1 MYSIRVALVLTILL
15 LGILLATGCT
25 GKESFHQRTK
35 KEITSEI
42 RINKMSSDGTQHIK
56 EHETPD
62 VPFYKGVTS
71 STLLSYRFQRR
82 ILPEDPIIGPL
93 ADSIDT
99 TEPGQD
105 LLRITRLFLTSLIKG
120 DMSDAPFS
128 AYGQRYL
135 SGTIDY
141 HLGQGLSVTDFR
153 IGRVEQTEPTAYLQA
168 RIFGQLGRSITADIY
183 LILSDDNW
191 LIDDIQTNWAMLKIA
206 QPEPKPITLP
216 RSDGWVYF

>member
-1 MYSIRVALVLTILL
+1 
-15 LGILLATGCT
+15 
-25 GKESFHQRTK
+25 
-35 KEITSEI
+35 
-42 RINKMSSDGTQHIK
+42 MSSDGTQHIK